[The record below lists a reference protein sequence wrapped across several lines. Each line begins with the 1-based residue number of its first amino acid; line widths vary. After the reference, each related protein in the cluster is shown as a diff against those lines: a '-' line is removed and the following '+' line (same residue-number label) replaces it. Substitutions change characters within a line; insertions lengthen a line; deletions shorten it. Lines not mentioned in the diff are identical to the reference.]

1 MSGSI
6 LAGKARQLKSSALLW
21 IATILWT
28 DIKMATSQRTEKE
41 EPSVERALEQIAD
54 IEVEAEGKGDPLEGL
69 GNQQIAEI
77 YHQLSPE
84 DRQLFRQFKAF
95 HKLHYDLYGHDAP
108 SHQLARGII
117 QKMFSGIPAHDA
129 EVIAKARAE
138 ILAAERIKE
147 LCKQLGLAVPT
158 ELQQLRPREEA
169 PEYPPL
175 PPPLRFPSQ
184 QEKQRQQEQLQA
196 APQPGTSEEDVKPD
210 VKPPRRLAT
219 TYLGKPG
226 LLRMIGAGDDDHIIT
241 KVVPGTDPMQD
252 FDEDDPTN
260 VIVIEHETDESDVD
274 DLSEVSMASA
284 DAMSS
289 GELQGLLANLAAAQ
303 QKTAEAID
311 ALAARTG
318 EMSTEQ
324 VGDAA
329 AAVVTEIG
337 HIKGLHE
344 ITKAF
349 DKSEVGLI
357 LAVGVRKLHEYQ
369 CLKGKRDEEDILPY
383 SQLEKRFGANRRTI
397 IECSQG
403 YKYCYP
409 KGVPTKVQFTLSKPE
424 REEEEQSAA
433 TPTTKPN

>member
-28 DIKMATSQRTEKE
+28 DIETATSQRTEE
-41 EPSVERALEQIAD
+41 EQPSVERALEQIAD

-169 PEYPPL
+169 PEYPPP
-175 PPPLRFPSQ
+175 PPPLWFPSQ
-184 QEKQRQQEQLQA
+184 QEKQWQQEQLQA
-196 APQPGTSEEDVKPD
+196 APQPGTSGEDVKPD

-219 TYLGKPG
+219 TYLGEPG

-252 FDEDDPTN
+252 FDEDDPAN
-260 VIVIEHETDESDVD
+260 LIVIEHETDESDVD
-274 DLSEVSMASA
+274 DLSEVSMTSA

-289 GELQGLLANLAAAQ
+289 GELQGLLANLAVAQ

-311 ALAARTG
+311 SLAARTG

-383 SQLEKRFGANRRTI
+383 SQLEKRFGANHRTI

-403 YKYCYP
+403 YKYRYP
-409 KGVPTKVQFTLSKPE
+409 KGVPTKVQFTLSKSE
-424 REEEEQSAA
+424 REEEGQAA